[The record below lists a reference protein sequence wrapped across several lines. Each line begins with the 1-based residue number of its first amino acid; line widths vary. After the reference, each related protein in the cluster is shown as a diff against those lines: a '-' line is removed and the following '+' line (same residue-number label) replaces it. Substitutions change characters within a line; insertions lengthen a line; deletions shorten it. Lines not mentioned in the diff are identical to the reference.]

1 GGLAADLA
9 ALPAA
14 QARAATLEWVRDQV
28 AVVLGHTSGAGVDVD
43 QAFAQ
48 LGFDS
53 LIAVELCNRLAAATG
68 LRLASTLVFSYPTL
82 RELSEHLYGLLR
94 PADTAPAAQEEQA
107 AAEEEAAIRQAL
119 ASVPIAGLR
128 AAGVLDVILACAA
141 AADPA
146 TPADT
151 DAAAGAEDG
160 EELSDLDL
168 EALVDLALDE
178 KR

>member
-1 GGLAADLA
+1 
-9 ALPAA
+9 
-14 QARAATLEWVRDQV
+14 
-28 AVVLGHTSGAGVDVD
+28 
-43 QAFAQ
+43 
-48 LGFDS
+48 
-53 LIAVELCNRLAAATG
+53 
-68 LRLASTLVFSYPTL
+68 
-82 RELSEHLYGLLR
+82 
-94 PADTAPAAQEEQA
+94 
-107 AAEEEAAIRQAL
+107 
-119 ASVPIAGLR
+119 VPIAGLR

-151 DAAAGAEDG
+151 DTDAAAGAEDG